1 MVNDSFQN
9 SSDLTGII
17 KFRCTDEK
25 NCIIMPGYCVA
36 GTVGHRILHG
46 ERRIQ
51 MGSRVVD
58 IKMKVEYMSFSAHA
72 DAKGIM
78 QLVRMVKPKNLMFVH
93 GEAAKVCN
101 HLYLGMLKQNSN
113 FQNYKI

>member
-1 MVNDSFQN
+1 
-9 SSDLTGII
+9 
-17 KFRCTDEK
+17 
-25 NCIIMPGYCVA
+25 MPGYCVA

-93 GEAAKVCN
+93 GEAAKVSVFASPISQWLIFYFAN
-101 HLYLGMLKQNSN
+101 WSHFADRILK
-113 FQNYKI
+113 I

>member
-1 MVNDSFQN
+1 
-9 SSDLTGII
+9 
-17 KFRCTDEK
+17 
-25 NCIIMPGYCVA
+25 MPGYCVA

-93 GEAAKVCN
+93 GEAAKVKIKTTDFGRII
-101 HLYLGMLKQNSN
+101 HRNSR
-113 FQNYKI
+113 FGKAHPPL

>member
-1 MVNDSFQN
+1 
-9 SSDLTGII
+9 
-17 KFRCTDEK
+17 
-25 NCIIMPGYCVA
+25 MPGYCVA

-93 GEAAKVCN
+93 GEAAKVCS
-101 HLYLGMLKQNSN
+101 HLYLGMLKQNSK
-113 FQNYKI
+113 FQKLDTNYF

>member
-1 MVNDSFQN
+1 
-9 SSDLTGII
+9 
-17 KFRCTDEK
+17 
-25 NCIIMPGYCVA
+25 MPGYCVA

-93 GEAAKVCN
+93 GEAAKVWF
-101 HLYLGMLKQNSN
+101 SN
-113 FQNYKI
+113 PFPNIYF

>member
-1 MVNDSFQN
+1 M
-9 SSDLTGII
+9 
-17 KFRCTDEK
+17 
-25 NCIIMPGYCVA
+25 A

-93 GEAAKVCN
+93 GEAAKVWF
-101 HLYLGMLKQNSN
+101 SN
-113 FQNYKI
+113 PFPNIYF